1 MQNPQFLDLAR
12 YVPALITFL
21 ANKLSASASGQYRK
35 MFGVG
40 IVEWRV
46 IALLAVEPETTANSV
61 SSVIGLD
68 KALVSRTVKKLK
80 ELEIIII
87 SKSEKDGRHQYLSL
101 SPEGKALHDE
111 ILTVALERE
120 SKLLEVLSQDERE
133 LLISLLQKLN
143 NQVGKLDMKSE

>member
-61 SSVIGLD
+61 SNVIGLD

-80 ELEIIII
+80 ELEIITI

-101 SPEGKALHDE
+101 SPKGKALHDE

-143 NQVGKLDMKSE
+143 NQVEKLDMKSE

>member
-61 SSVIGLD
+61 SNVIGLD

-80 ELEIIII
+80 ELA
-87 SKSEKDGRHQYLSL
+87 K
-101 SPEGKALHDE
+101 
-111 ILTVALERE
+111 
-120 SKLLEVLSQDERE
+120 E
-133 LLISLLQKLN
+133 L
-143 NQVGKLDMKSE
+143 

>member
-1 MQNPQFLDLAR
+1 
-12 YVPALITFL
+12 
-21 ANKLSASASGQYRK
+21 

-80 ELEIIII
+80 ELEIITI